1 MATVHKIGQYTLY
14 GVLAE
19 LLGPIM
25 ILTSQEGGPSGNL
38 RTCFSPSCSVIRII
52 FMSGDSA
59 QKGAEDIV
67 AQFLIFG
74 LVREKLET
82 IQKRVRRSAVVNIAA
97 KFPTHC
103 M

>member
-1 MATVHKIGQYTLY
+1 
-14 GVLAE
+14 
-19 LLGPIM
+19 
-25 ILTSQEGGPSGNL
+25 
-38 RTCFSPSCSVIRII
+38 
-52 FMSGDSA
+52 MSGDSA

-67 AQFLIFG
+67 AQFLIFR